1 MKSIRWKTNNRNAR
15 AKNDFVSETIIR
27 KRDRAATETA
37 ILLAAIQVFA
47 KKGYDAA
54 NTRDIAKLAN
64 ANEALIFRYFG
75 NKKGLLEAILTRAE
89 DIKQDDSPTSRF
101 SKNSETYEDLEA
113 SLQSSM
119 SRKCRDF
126 RDAEDF
132 MKVAVSQII
141 LDPEVSR
148 IIQKKIYTKALPEFM
163 AELEK
168 FKKAGKIDS
177 KADLKSIAYAISSL
191 TFALGFMGQCIYKI
205 PPAEIQAAI
214 KEVARIFRKGLE
226 PGNKKQPSRKR

>member
-1 MKSIRWKTNNRNAR
+1 MKSVRSKANN
-15 AKNDFVSETIIR
+15 SETQQMKDEAACETMIR
-27 KRDRAATETA
+27 KRDRSATETA

-54 NTRDIAKLAN
+54 NTKDIAKLAN

-75 NKKGLLEAILTRAE
+75 NKKGLLEAILTRSE
-89 DIKQDDSPTSRF
+89 DIKQEEAPPRANKTPES
-101 SKNSETYEDLEA
+101 YQDLEA
-113 SLQSSM
+113 SLQNSM
-119 SRKCRDF
+119 SGKCRDF

-141 LDPEVSR
+141 LDAEVSQ
-148 IIQKKIYTKALPEFM
+148 IIQKKIYTRALPEFM

-168 FKKAGKIDS
+168 FKKAGKIDP

-191 TFALGFMGQCIYKI
+191 TFALGFMGQCVYKI
-205 PPAEIQAAI
+205 PPAEIQATI

-226 PGNKKQPSRKR
+226 PETEKKKSK

>member
-1 MKSIRWKTNNRNAR
+1 MKSARSKVTETNSL
-15 AKNDFVSETIIR
+15 KEEESCETVIR

-54 NTRDIAKLAN
+54 NTKDIAKLAN

-89 DIKQDDSPTSRF
+89 DIKSEESSSRST
-101 SKNSETYEDLEA
+101 SKNQESYQDLEA
-113 SLQSSM
+113 SLQYSM
-119 SRKCRDF
+119 SGKCRDF
-126 RDAEDF
+126 HEAEDF

-141 LDPEVSR
+141 LDPEVSQ
-148 IIQKKIYTKALPEFM
+148 IIHKKIYTKAIPEFT

-168 FKKAGKIDS
+168 FKKAGKIDP
-177 KADLKSIAYAISSL
+177 KADLKSVAYAISAL
-191 TFALGFMGQCIYKI
+191 TFALGFMGQCVYKI
-205 PPAEIQAAI
+205 PPAEIQATI
-214 KEVARIFRKGLE
+214 KEVSKIFRKGLE
-226 PGNKKQPSRKR
+226 PESTKKKSK

>member
-1 MKSIRWKTNNRNAR
+1 MKSVRSKANN
-15 AKNDFVSETIIR
+15 SEIQQMKDEAACETMIR
-27 KRDRAATETA
+27 KRDRSATETA

-54 NTRDIAKLAN
+54 NTKDIAKLAN

-75 NKKGLLEAILTRAE
+75 NKKGLLEAILTRSE
-89 DIKQDDSPTSRF
+89 DIKQEETPTRANKTPES
-101 SKNSETYEDLEA
+101 YQDLEA
-113 SLQSSM
+113 SLQYSM
-119 SRKCRDF
+119 SGKCRDF

-141 LDPEVSR
+141 LDPEVSQ
-148 IIQKKIYTKALPEFM
+148 IIQKKIYTRALPEFM

-168 FKKAGKIDS
+168 FKKAGKIDP

-191 TFALGFMGQCIYKI
+191 TFALGFMGQCVYKI
-205 PPAEIQAAI
+205 PPAEIQATI

-226 PGNKKQPSRKR
+226 PEAEKKKSK

>member
-1 MKSIRWKTNNRNAR
+1 MKSARSKANNSEPLVKDESAC
-15 AKNDFVSETIIR
+15 ETIIR
-27 KRDRAATETA
+27 KRDRSATETA

-54 NTRDIAKLAN
+54 NTKDIAKLAN

-75 NKKGLLEAILTRAE
+75 NKKGLLEAILTRSDE
-89 DIKQDDSPTSRF
+89 I
-101 SKNSETYEDLEA
+101 NSEESSTRQKNQESYQDLEA
-113 SLQSSM
+113 SLQYSM
-119 SRKCRDF
+119 SGKCRDF
-126 RDAEDF
+126 REAEDF

-141 LDPEVSR
+141 LDPEVSQ
-148 IIQKKIYTKALPEFM
+148 IIQKKIYTKALPEFT

-168 FKKAGKIDS
+168 FKKAGKIDP

-191 TFALGFMGQCIYKI
+191 TFALGFMGQCVYKI

-226 PGNKKQPSRKR
+226 PETKKKSSK

>member
-1 MKSIRWKTNNRNAR
+1 MKDEA
-15 AKNDFVSETIIR
+15 ACETMIR
-27 KRDRAATETA
+27 KRDRSATETA

-54 NTRDIAKLAN
+54 NTKDIAKLAN

-75 NKKGLLEAILTRAE
+75 NKKGLLEAILTRSE
-89 DIKQDDSPTSRF
+89 DIKQEETPTRANKTPES
-101 SKNSETYEDLEA
+101 YQDLEA
-113 SLQSSM
+113 SLQYSM
-119 SRKCRDF
+119 SGKCRDF

-141 LDPEVSR
+141 LDPEVSQ
-148 IIQKKIYTKALPEFM
+148 IIQKKIYTRALPEFM

-168 FKKAGKIDS
+168 FKKAGKIDP

-191 TFALGFMGQCIYKI
+191 TFALGFMGQCVYKI
-205 PPAEIQAAI
+205 PPAEIQATI

-226 PGNKKQPSRKR
+226 PEAEKKKSK